1 MDSKNGVQSLEI
13 GIGILR
19 AISSGHRAM
28 MLKEIATAADMSASK
43 VHRYLVSLVRCGLVV
58 QDAASS
64 RYDLGPLAL
73 SLGLVAVERLDRVKL
88 GMAAIETLRDEIKQT
103 IALAIWSELGPVIVR
118 SVRPNHQISLNLVTG
133 TVLRLLSSACDQV
146 VAAHL
151 PRSVTHGRISHEQ
164 ANLPLPADLPSA
176 DRVDAMLAQV
186 LAEGVATVAGEHQVP
201 GVAAAAAPVFNFKRG
216 IVLAILVKGVKD
228 LIDLSANGT
237 VVTAVTRC
245 AHNLSQRL
253 SQHGGSW
260 AHRQPKKTGGPMVS
274 LYFVKKYAFSP
285 YLTCVSSNYI
295 DSIMRLV
302 TGPFGAGQSRQMPID
317 RVNSM
322 FQNTALKQCTI
333 PPSSKTSV
341 KTC

>member
-19 AISSGHRAM
+19 AISSGHHAM
-28 MLKEIATAADMSASK
+28 MLKDIAGATGMSASK
-43 VHRYLVSLVRCGLVV
+43 VHRYLVSLVRCGLVE
-58 QDAASS
+58 QDPASS

-73 SLGLVAVERLDRVKL
+73 SLGLAAVDRLDRVKL
-88 GMAAIETLRDEIKQT
+88 GMAAIETLRDEINQT
-103 IALAIWSELGPVIVR
+103 IALAVWSDNGPVIVR
-118 SVRPNHQISLNLVTG
+118 SVAPERPITVNVVTG
-133 TVLRLLSSACDQV
+133 TALPLLSSAGGRV
-146 VAAHL
+146 FAAHL
-151 PRSVTHGRISHEQ
+151 PRSETQDRISHEQ
-164 ANLPLPADLPSA
+164 ANVRLPAELHSA
-176 DRVDAMLAQV
+176 GGVAAMLAQV
-186 LAEGVATVAGEHQVP
+186 LAEGVATVADEQQMP

-260 AHRQPKKTGGPMVS
+260 SHRQPKKTGGPMVS

-285 YLTCVSSNYI
+285 YLTCVGSNYI
-295 DSIMRLV
+295 DSIMTLV
-302 TGPFGAGQSRQMPID
+302 TGPFGAGQSRQTPLD

-322 FQNTALKQCTI
+322 FQNPALKQCTI